1 MHLTRKTFLLLAV
14 AGALFAHA
22 GELAFKIAADR
33 EDCLYRCGEKA
44 TFTVTVVDAG
54 GQPAAAGTV
63 TATVD
68 NFGPQEQAKRTV
80 DLAKENPFRME
91 GSLAEPGFLRL
102 TVQAKGAKQTMFG
115 VGYEPEKIEKGSPSP
130 DDFDAFWAK
139 AVKDLDATV
148 PADPQL
154 KLLPERS
161 NGAALPGARG
171 RQRARALDEQHAG
184 RR

>member
-1 MHLTRKTFLLLAV
+1 MHLTRKSFLMLAF

-33 EDCLYRCGEKA
+33 ADCLYRCGEKT

-54 GQPAAAGTV
+54 GQPAATGAV

-115 VGYEPEKIEKGSPSP
+115 VGYEPERLE
-130 DDFDAFWAK
+130 
-139 AVKDLDATV
+139 
-148 PADPQL
+148 
-154 KLLPERS
+154 
-161 NGAALPGARG
+161 
-171 RQRARALDEQHAG
+171 
-184 RR
+184 